1 MGHRTDCHPQQM
13 LHSFPRWFYQLYSHQ
28 LCRKYATVHILCGSL
43 MSGFEI
49 FCQSGGCKVISH
61 CGFTL
66 YEWVSLHIGHLDFCF
81 WLKPLWEQLIVFPW
95 TVGSWLTWG
104 SWEGEESPGVRE
116 VMTWSPGWNKAG
128 AWLQW
133 QRQAERAPQPGGLTI
148 DPMPWCLW
156 QQNVYLS
163 PTLSLSELGK
173 KSPRSEG
180 HLVRLRGVGG
190 VLRWMGRYVT
200 PASFCTLKYSVNLRW
215 VEKSS
220 KYHFFSM
227 NFFHFF
233 FNIWQLIIKSQF
245 GPNKLCL
252 LALDLVV
259 RRPLCD
265 LFGHETGFIPWSVG
279 KYYLL
284 PGARILRAQVK
295 TDFLERAVWGDLS
308 FSQY

>member
-13 LHSFPRWFYQLYSHQ
+13 LHSFPRWFYQLYSRQ

-61 CGFTL
+61 FGFTL

-148 DPMPWCLW
+148 DPMPWYHHHPHRTLFIL
-156 QQNVYLS
+156 QNWNSVPIKNNS
-163 PTLSLSELGK
+163 P
-173 KSPRSEG
+173 SPAPPLPS
-180 HLVRLRGVGG
+180 
-190 VLRWMGRYVT
+190 
-200 PASFCTLKYSVNLRW
+200 ASAT
-215 VEKSS
+215 
-220 KYHFFSM
+220 
-227 NFFHFF
+227 
-233 FNIWQLIIKSQF
+233 NIL
-245 GPNKLCL
+245 
-252 LALDLVV
+252 
-259 RRPLCD
+259 
-265 LFGHETGFIPWSVG
+265 
-279 KYYLL
+279 YLL
-284 PGARILRAQVK
+284 SY
-295 TDFLERAVWGDLS
+295 DFGYSRNLM
-308 FSQY
+308 

>member
-49 FCQSGGCKVISH
+49 FCQSGGCKMISH

-66 YEWVSLHIGHLDFCF
+66 YEWVSLYIGHLDFCF

-95 TVGSWLTWG
+95 TLGSWLTWG
-104 SWEGEESPGVRE
+104 SWGGEESPGVRE

-173 KSPRSEG
+173 KSPGSEG
-180 HLVRLRGVGG
+180 HLVRLQGVGG
-190 VLRWMGRYVT
+190 GS
-200 PASFCTLKYSVNLRW
+200 AVNGQTCD
-215 VEKSS
+215 S
-220 KYHFFSM
+220 
-227 NFFHFF
+227 
-233 FNIWQLIIKSQF
+233 SQF
-245 GPNKLCL
+245 LHSEVFSELTIGGEKLK
-252 LALDLVV
+252 
-259 RRPLCD
+259 
-265 LFGHETGFIPWSVG
+265 I
-279 KYYLL
+279 
-284 PGARILRAQVK
+284 
-295 TDFLERAVWGDLS
+295 S
-308 FSQY
+308 FF